1 MMGGWGFAG
10 GGYGGGGFPRS
21 GRFEEQYHCY
31 SVAYADKAHLEKG
44 DKILL
49 PPSAFDTLARLQVDY
64 PMLFHLT
71 SDTDNRT
78 THCGVLEFTAEE
90 GTCYIPFWM
99 MQNLLLEE
107 GSVITV
113 TNVSLPKASFVKLQP
128 QSVDFLEISNPR
140 AVLEHALRNYSCVTK
155 GDIIQIPY
163 NNKNYH
169 FELKEVKPQDAA
181 CIIETDCNVDFDAPV
196 GYKEPDYAAQ
206 AAAAAA
212 TTSASNSVSSSLPK
226 ESAMGDRSSACP
238 SPATMSTASSVTNN
252 DDDEK
257 ANGIR
262 IVNGKIVRPDSMETD
277 GPSTKMVADQIGSTG
292 VQKNAAIPVKAP
304 EVNYWAVNA
313 GDGAR
318 LDGKSQAALKDK
330 DGNEVDIRKVRAEAA
345 ARRAEAAAAAQ
356 AKMSATGKTL
366 TGKEVTHEVKIP
378 SAPVSKRKTKVGGKY
393 SRLKTSGV
401 AFKGASNSMK

>member
-64 PMLFHLT
+64 PMLFRLT
-71 SDTDNRT
+71 SDTDSRT

-113 TNVSLPKASFVKLQP
+113 NNVSLPKASFVKLQP

-140 AVLEHALRNYSCVTK
+140 AVLEHALRNFSCVTK

-163 NNKNYH
+163 NNKNFH
-169 FELKEVKPQDAA
+169 FALKEVQPQDAA

-196 GYKEPDYAAQ
+196 GYKEPDYAA
-206 AAAAAA
+206 AAAAA
-212 TTSASNSVSSSLPK
+212 TSATNSVASSLPK
-226 ESAMGDRSSACP
+226 ESAMVDRSSACP
-238 SPATMSTASSVTNN
+238 SPATMSTASSVTNA
-252 DDDEK
+252 DDDDK

-262 IVNGKIVRPDSMETD
+262 IVNGKIVRPDSVEPE
-277 GPSTKMVADQIGSTG
+277 GPTTKMVADSIGSTG
-292 VQKNAAIPVKAP
+292 VQRNAAIPVKAP

-318 LDGKSQAALKDK
+318 LDGKNPVALKDK
-330 DGNEVDIRKVRAEAA
+330 EGNEVDIRKLRAEAA
-345 ARRAEAAAAAQ
+345 ARRAEAAAAAG
-356 AKMSATGKTL
+356 AKMTATGQTL
-366 TGKEVTHEVKIP
+366 TGKEVAHDAKRAP
-378 SAPVSKRKTKVGGKY
+378 AAPVSKRKTKVGGKY